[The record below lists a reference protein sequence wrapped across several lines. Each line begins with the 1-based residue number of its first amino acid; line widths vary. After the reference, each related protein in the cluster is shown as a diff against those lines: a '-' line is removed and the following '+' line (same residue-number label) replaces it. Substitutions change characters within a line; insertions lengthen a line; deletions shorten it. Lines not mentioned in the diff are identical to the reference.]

1 MRRYT
6 QPHPMDY
13 VDLVGKLAD
22 LKEEHYRTTLALTA
36 IMELLTEKG
45 LLTEQEIRSK
55 AAALDV
61 LVNLAPTP
69 RGANPTW

>member
-1 MRRYT
+1 MRRFSK
-6 QPHPMDY
+6 PHPMDH
-13 VDLVGKLAD
+13 VDLVAKLAD

-36 IMELLTEKG
+36 MLELLVEKG
-45 LLTEQEIRSK
+45 ILTEQEIRSK

-61 LVNLAPTP
+61 LEHITP